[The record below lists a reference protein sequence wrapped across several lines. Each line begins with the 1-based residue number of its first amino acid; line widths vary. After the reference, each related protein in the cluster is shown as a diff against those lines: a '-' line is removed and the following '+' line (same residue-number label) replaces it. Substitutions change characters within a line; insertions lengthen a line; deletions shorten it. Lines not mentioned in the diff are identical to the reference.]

1 MGQTIQ
7 IKRST
12 ANDIPSSLAAGEL
25 AYSFKSGVQ
34 KLYIGDGSNVL
45 TIGGKAFTD
54 KLDGIA
60 DNANNFTLTA
70 ATATTLGGMKLFS
83 NTTQTTAANSVTST
97 ASRTYGVQFNS
108 SGQAVVNVPWVDT
121 QQGYTLPL
129 ATSTVRGG
137 VELFSDTDQTVA
149 ANAVSATASRTYG
162 IQLNSNDQMVVNVP
176 WTDTNTTFTAGT
188 GLGLTGTQ
196 FSLDV
201 ATSSALGGVKIGSG
215 ISVTGDG
222 TISADEV
229 TTNAVANAGA
239 MMTTGGTFSGDVTF
253 TGDNGNIVFDK
264 SDDALEFADDIQIT
278 FGASK
283 DLKIYHNTD
292 GTNASIIEENGTGN
306 LRIKGSNIEMLS
318 STGEIYG
325 QFVADGVA
333 QLYCDNVQKLSTKS
347 DGVLIT
353 GEMQSSSLDV
363 NGNGDISGN
372 LEVHGNLT
380 VNGTTTTV
388 DSETV
393 TFEDNILLLNSNVT
407 GTPSLDAGIE
417 VERGTAVNAF
427 LVWDESED
435 RFSVALGGLNGDNT
449 VINPTT
455 MSPLNVE
462 NVAINGGSF

>member
-1 MGQTIQ
+1 MSQTIQ
-7 IKRST
+7 IKRSSVNT
-12 ANDIPSSLAAGEL
+12 IPSSLAAGEL

-34 KLYIGDGSNVL
+34 KLYVGDGSNVL
-45 TIGGKAFTD
+45 EIGGKSFTD
-54 KLDGIA
+54 KLNGIA
-60 DNANNFTLTA
+60 ANANNYTLPA

-149 ANAVSATASRTYG
+149 ANAVTTTASRTYG

-201 ATSSALGGVKIGSG
+201 ATASALGGVKIGSG
-215 ISVTGDG
+215 ITITNGV
-222 TISADEV
+222 ISADEV
-229 TTNAVANAGA
+229 DASAVSAAGA
-239 MMTTGGTFSGDVTF
+239 MMRSGGTFTGDVTF
-253 TGDNGNIVFDK
+253 EGDNYNIVFDK
-264 SDDALEFADDIQIT
+264 SDDALEFGD
-278 FGASK
+278 GASAK
-283 DLKIYHNTD
+283 FGNDGDLKIFHSSTVSYIQD
-292 GTNASIIEENGTGN
+292 VGTGN
-306 LRIKGSNIEMLS
+306 LDISTNGTDISLRGGNNNSDMLKAISNDAVEIYHNGSKKFESTS
-318 STGEIYG
+318 SGIDVTGEVKGDSLNI
-325 QFVADGVA
+325 DGA
-333 QLYCDNVQKLSTKS
+333 
-347 DGVLIT
+347 
-353 GEMQSSSLDV
+353 
-363 NGNGDISGN
+363 GDISGN

-393 TFEDNILLLNSNVT
+393 TFKDNLLLLNSNVT
-407 GTPSLDAGIE
+407 GTPSGQAGLE
-417 VERGTAVNAF
+417 VERGTSVNAF
-427 LVWDESED
+427 IVWNETTD
-435 RFSVALGGLNGDNT
+435 RWSIGLGSNA
-449 VINPTT
+449 
-455 MSPLNVE
+455 SPNVLDTSTLSALNVE
-462 NVAINGGSF
+462 NVAIDGGSF